1 MTLAALPPEQ
11 TRDDRLAI
19 VLDTLSK
26 QQAAGKP
33 IDFDALGREHPDL
46 VDEIKQ
52 LLAVGQMIDFAKLKS
67 TNATTIG
74 QSGPHVPANT
84 VQLPSTFGEY
94 ELLEEIG
101 RGGMGIVYKAWDKT
115 LQRHVALKMILRG
128 IHATPA
134 DLGRFRSEAQAA
146 GGLTHPNI
154 VPVYQVGE
162 QDGQA
167 YFCMKYVVGRTLAAV
182 MADKPLHPREAAR
195 YMVAIAR
202 AVQHA
207 HEKGI
212 LHRDLKPSN
221 ILIDEN
227 DQPLVTDFGLAKR
240 VAGGESLT
248 GTGAIVGTPSYMA
261 PEQAEGT
268 KNPTMACDVYS
279 LGAILYELLTGRPPF
294 LAASAVET
302 LLLVR
307 SEEPVRPRALNPQ
320 IDVDLEFICRKC
332 LEKRPEHRYASA
344 KKLAD
349 DLEAFLGGE
358 PVSARSSSLVYF
370 FSRLLR
376 ETHHAPVL
384 ENWGLLW
391 MWHSLTIF
399 LLCAVTSAM
408 HYAGSAGYWPLMR
421 EHWPYMALW
430 SIGLLAWAAF
440 FWSLRRR
447 GGPVTFVERQIA
459 HAWGA
464 GVIASI
470 GIFAVEI
477 QLNLPVLTLTPVLAI
492 AAGMVFLVKAGTL
505 SGWFYIAGG
514 LCFLGAVPMAYI
526 GPTWSPLLFGAISA
540 VSFFVPGLKYYRQ
553 RLRSLGE

>member
-1 MTLAALPPEQ
+1 MTLSAVPTEK

-19 VLDTLSK
+19 VLDALL
-26 QQAAGKP
+26 QRQAAGVT
-33 IDFDALGREHPDL
+33 IDFCDVARQHPDL

-52 LLAVGQMIDFAKLKS
+52 LLAVGQMIDFVKRPP
-67 TNATTIG
+67 TNATTLPRSNPSAPTNIL
-74 QSGPHVPANT
+74 
-84 VQLPSTFGEY
+84 QLPCTFGDY
-94 ELLEEIG
+94 DLLAEIG
-101 RGGMGIVYKAWDKT
+101 RGGMGVVYKAWDKT
-115 LQRHVALKMILRG
+115 LERHVALKMILRG
-128 IHATPA
+128 VHATSA
-134 DLGRFRSEAQAA
+134 DLQRFRSEAQAA
-146 GGLTHPNI
+146 GGLTHANI
-154 VPVYQVGE
+154 VPIYQVGE

-167 YFCMKYVVGRTLAAV
+167 YFSMKYVAGKTLAGV
-182 MADKPLHPREAAR
+182 MADKPLHPRQAAQ
-195 YMVAIAR
+195 YMIAIAR

-227 DQPLVTDFGLAKR
+227 GLPLVTDFGLAKR
-240 VAGGESLT
+240 VEGGESLT

-268 KNPTMACDVYS
+268 KNPTTACDVYS

-344 KKLAD
+344 GKLAD
-349 DLEAFLGGE
+349 DLEAFLHGE
-358 PVSARSSSLVYF
+358 PVSARSSDLVYF
-370 FSRLLR
+370 FSRILR

-391 MWHSLTIF
+391 MWHSVAIF
-399 LLCAVTSAM
+399 LLCVVTSAM
-408 HYAGSAGYWPLMR
+408 YFFVVR
-421 EHWPYMALW
+421 ESWPYMALW
-430 SIGLLAWAAF
+430 SICLIAWAAI
-440 FWSLRRR
+440 FWNLRRR

-459 HAWGA
+459 HSWAA

-470 GIFAVEI
+470 GIFIVEI
-477 QLNLPVLTLTPVLAI
+477 QLGLPVLTLTPVLAV
-492 AAGMVFLVKAGTL
+492 AAGMVFLVMAGTL
-505 SGWFYIAGG
+505 SGWFYIAAG
-514 LCFLGAVPMAYI
+514 LCFLSAVPMAYL
-526 GPTWSPLLFGAISA
+526 GPPWSPLLFGVVSAIG
-540 VSFFVPGLKYYRQ
+540 FFIPGLKYYRQ
-553 RLRSLGE
+553 RLQSLRA